1 MLLMY
6 FIQEHRDY
14 DIMKSSNPELK
25 KVTIRID
32 LHKQTKQRRQ
42 TIQVRIC
49 YKK

>member
-1 MLLMY
+1 MLMY
-6 FIQEHRDY
+6 SIQEHHDY
-14 DIMKSSNPELK
+14 DIVKSSNPELK

-42 TIQVRIC
+42 TIQVCSC